1 VIRECRLCHKLVDFN
16 AEWCDHETME
26 ESAWIDIRERGVAF
40 SRDAAAIDAIIDK
53 AHDKIVNDAVEQ
65 AATELGYH
73 AGKALADSW
82 RKILDE
88 DL

>member
-1 VIRECRLCHKLVDFN
+1 MVDFD
-16 AEWCDHETME
+16 EPWCDHETME
-26 ESAWIDIRERGVAF
+26 ESAWIDIN
-40 SRDAAAIDAIIDK
+40 SRMRAAILDEV
-53 AHDKIVNDAVEQ
+53 VNNAVEQ